1 MTFPVTPLDLRCEID
16 AGGWQDV
23 SSLVY
28 QREGTSPP
36 VTLVRGRSD
45 ESSQANPGSGTWE
58 WNNRDGRFSPK
69 NPVSPYYGLL
79 GRNTPVRWSVP
90 AQHNYLRTEE
100 DTASNAA
107 CPDASGLHITGDLDV
122 RVDLKLT
129 DWRGQVIAYRWGAS
143 GNFSW
148 LLQVN
153 ANGTLELFWSTTGSD
168 FPSATSTAV
177 LPLGRL
183 TLRVTLAGSSGT
195 VTFKT
200 GPAGNADSG
209 SGWTQLG
216 SAVAAGA
223 TSVHA
228 GTAPVTVGGFYGSA
242 YEFELRSGIAGT
254 VEAHPVFSSQTA
266 GTTSFADA
274 ESNTWTLT
282 GTAEISDRSYRW
294 HGQMSAQP
302 PTWDVTGNDM
312 AVKATAGGPLRLIN
326 QGNAPLMSPI
336 KRAVTLLS
344 GAAAPVAYWPMED
357 AAGASAFGSA
367 TGGQP
372 MYFSGA
378 PNLASNSDFA
388 CSNALPV
395 VNSAAFSGAVS
406 YSGTWTDNQVL
417 FLLEIPSGAEA
428 DEAVIAAAYTTG
440 TVALLT
446 LRYRTSGSGNLEL
459 FGFNAGG
466 TQLFDSGL
474 VAFASNG
481 KQLLVAI
488 SLQNAGGGNI
498 TWHLDGWAP
507 GAPTPTGLSGS
518 ISGTVGA
525 VTRVALNR
533 DGTLTQTVMGHCAVL
548 AAYQQLYS
556 LFTATTP
563 NGVPTGALNGWAGEP
578 AATRFARLAGE
589 NGYAAR
595 IIGAPAP
602 SAAMGAQAID
612 TLANLLQACE
622 DADRGQIFEPR
633 QALALGYRTLASMYS
648 QSPKLTLN
656 YPASEPGGADGNPD
670 DSGLDPTYDDL
681 LTRNDE
687 TLTRTAGSGSDGGTY
702 QFQLNDGSAMSIT
715 GVGDYADTKSVNVQ
729 YDAQLP
735 NVAGWMVHVGTVD
748 QARWPLIPVNL
759 ARSEMTA
766 LYYDALDTDIG
777 DHVQITN
784 APDLVVYDP
793 VDQLAFQVTEQ
804 LGGFHYAMAFNAVPE
819 LPYEVAVAGTAR
831 ADTAGSQLATSYSSS
846 ATSFSVDVTAGN
858 LWITTA
864 AFSSMFPFDVNVA
877 GERITVTAITGSSSP
892 QTFTVTRAV
901 NGVSKAQ
908 ASAAPV
914 ALWNTPVA
922 AL

>member
-1 MTFPVTPLDLRCEID
+1 MRCEID

-36 VTLVRGRSD
+36 VTLVRGRAD

-90 AQHNYLRTEE
+90 AQHNYLRIET
-100 DTASNAA
+100 DNASGAS
-107 CPDASGLHITGDLDV
+107 CPDSSGLHITGDIDI
-122 RVDLKLT
+122 RIDLKLT
-129 DWRGQVIAYRWGAS
+129 SYAGSVLFAKWGAS
-143 GNFSW
+143 GEFGW
-148 LLQVN
+148 LLQTN
-153 ANGTLELFWSTTGSD
+153 PDGTLKFFWSTTGSN
-168 FPSATSTAV
+168 FPSAQSTAP
-177 LPLGRL
+177 LPATGRQA
-183 TLRVTLAGSSGT
+183 LRVTLAVSSGT
-195 VTFKT
+195 VTFYT
-200 GPAGNADSG
+200 GPAGGADG
-209 SGWTQLG
+209 STWTQLG
-216 SAVAAGA
+216 SAVVTGS
-223 TSVHA
+223 TSVFA
-228 GTAPVTVGGFYGSA
+228 TTAAIGVGDYASGTGGMYGSV

-254 VEAHPVFSSQTA
+254 VKAHPVFSSQTA
-266 GTTSFADA
+266 GTTSFTDA
-274 ESNTWTLT
+274 ESNTWTLF
-282 GTAEISDRSYRW
+282 GTAEISDRDYRW

-302 PTWDVTGNDM
+302 PVWDVTGNDM

-417 FLLEIPSGAEA
+417 FLLEIPSAAEA
-428 DEAVIAAAYTTG
+428 DEAVISAVYTTG

-446 LRYRTSGSGNLEL
+446 LRYRTAGAGSLEL
-459 FGFNAGG
+459 FGFSSGG
-466 TQLFDSGL
+466 TQLFDSTAVTFPGGINGTQML
-474 VAFASNG
+474 IAVA
-481 KQLLVAI
+481 
-488 SLQNAGGGNI
+488 LQNAGGGNI
-498 TWHLDGWAP
+498 TWHLDGWAA
-507 GAPTPTGLSGS
+507 GAASPTGLSGS

-533 DGTLTQTVMGHCAVL
+533 DGTLTQTVLGHCAVL
-548 AAYQQLYS
+548 AAYQQLYN

-748 QARWPLIPVNL
+748 EARWPLIPVNL
-759 ARSEMTA
+759 ARSEMAA

-858 LWITTA
+858 LWITTS
-864 AFSSMFPFDVNVA
+864 AFSSMFPFDINVA
-877 GERITVTAITGSSSP
+877 GERITVTAISGSSSP
-892 QTFTVTRAV
+892 QTFTVTRSV

-908 ASAAPV
+908 AADAPV